1 MSEEVSACFGLQSPN
16 EFTDAATQC
25 LFRAFG
31 AFAQERLACAVGSL
45 DRIEV
50 WGIRRQI
57 AEGGASGFY
66 RRLYAID
73 LV

>member
-1 MSEEVSACFGLQSPN
+1 MSEEVSAGFGLQSPD
-16 EFTDAATQC
+16 ELTDTATQC
-25 LFRAFG
+25 LFGAFG
-31 AFAQERLACAVGSL
+31 AFAQERLACAVGGL

-50 WGIRRQI
+50 WGLLRQI
-57 AEGGASGFY
+57 AQGGASGFD